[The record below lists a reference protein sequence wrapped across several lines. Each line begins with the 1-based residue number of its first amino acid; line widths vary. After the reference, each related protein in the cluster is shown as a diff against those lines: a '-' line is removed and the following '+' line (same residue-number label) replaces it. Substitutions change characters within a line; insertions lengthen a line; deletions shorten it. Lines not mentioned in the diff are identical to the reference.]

1 MDRSQGQELV
11 EVMYDILQELKW
23 IRKNIDSVDT
33 TIDGNLALINK
44 SLEGLASFELDK
56 RFGDYRIPGA
66 LIR

>member
-11 EVMYDILQELKW
+11 EVMYDILKELKW

-44 SLEGLASFELDK
+44 NLEGLASFELDK